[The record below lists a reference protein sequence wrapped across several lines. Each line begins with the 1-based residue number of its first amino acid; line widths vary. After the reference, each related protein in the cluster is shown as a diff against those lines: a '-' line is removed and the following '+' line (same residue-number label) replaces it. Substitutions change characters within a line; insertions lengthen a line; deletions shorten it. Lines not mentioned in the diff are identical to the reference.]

1 MFKRKPIDLKTRE
14 GRNKFYQTTEWKL
27 LRRIKLTHNPYCEE
41 CLKSGVNEFA
51 TEVHHIVDIAQDPT
65 KCLAYD
71 NLQSLCKSCHSI
83 ITSGEHSRARVFEV
97 VNKKWD
103 LSKLT

>member
-1 MFKRKPIDLKTRE
+1 MSRKPIDLSTYY
-14 GRNKFYQTTEWKL
+14 GRNRFYQSPEWRL
-27 LRRIKLTHNPYCEE
+27 LRRIKLTRDPYCEE
-41 CLKSGVNEFA
+41 CLISGVNTLAED
-51 TEVHHIVDIAQDPT
+51 VHHIVDIKENPT